1 MAYTC
6 VAAADDGGG
15 GDDDDDDDG
24 VARIAGDGARG
35 VRSTTR
41 GARAGANANARM
53 RHTLTRTI
61 IMSRAHASTTQTTT
75 RAAGRT
81 RRRRARCV
89 AGASRRALLTATLVG
104 VSMRDAADADA
115 DAAVNART
123 TMDAIDVEFGLA
135 NNRIRACPRE
145 HNCVST
151 SARAAEQYASAWTAP
166 SYLSAKD
173 ASEALI
179 DAALDLGED
188 VRLIERQVIDGFG
201 IYLRFAC
208 AGALGEDCVEFL
220 VKQDVVDDRAWDGD
234 AENGP
239 LVLFRSFALDVKYVY
254 PFMTPVSDLGAQGK
268 RMEKIRTALGWKTLG
283 CEVC

>member
-1 MAYTC
+1 
-6 VAAADDGGG
+6 
-15 GDDDDDDDG
+15 
-24 VARIAGDGARG
+24 
-35 VRSTTR
+35 
-41 GARAGANANARM
+41 M
-53 RHTLTRTI
+53 RDTLTRNV
-61 IMSRAHASTTQTTT
+61 MSRAHAPTPPQATQATQTTH
-75 RAAGRT
+75 AAGRA
-81 RRRRARCV
+81 RGRRARCV
-89 AGASRRALLTATLVG
+89 AGASRRAFITGTLVG
-104 VSMRDAADADA
+104 VAVRDAADADA
-115 DAAVNART
+115 EAAVNART

-135 NNRIRACPRE
+135 NNRIRACPPE

-188 VRLIERQVIDGFG
+188 VRLIERQVIEGFG

-268 RMEKIRTALGWKTLG
+268 RMEKIRAALGWKTLG
-283 CEVC
+283 CEVCDK